1 MRLAED
7 SGLDT
12 RWFGGTHFRPQ
23 RAVMASPLIGA
34 SAASPMT
41 SRISMGLAVQV
52 LPLAN
57 PLRGAE
63 EEAMV
68 DHIGDGRLIFGVG
81 RSSFIESYQGYKV
94 DYGESRSLFFESLE
108 FIQRTWSE
116 SPFSY
121 HGEHYHFETLLW
133 CRSHCKLLIPQY
145 EYMCRV
151 GRLSDWPVVWDF
163 QYSVVIIRWMCQSAR
178 SFWGNTGSSE
188 TMLDYWS

>member
-12 RWFGGTHFRPQ
+12 CWFGGTHFRPQ
-23 RAVMASPLIGA
+23 RAVMASPLTGA

-68 DHIGDGRLIFGVG
+68 DHIGGGRLIFGVG
-81 RSSFIESYQGYKV
+81 RSSLS
-94 DYGESRSLFFESLE
+94 SRIRVTKSIMVKAAPYSLSPLVHTENLE
-108 FIQRTWSE
+108 
-116 SPFSY
+116 
-121 HGEHYHFETLLW
+121 
-133 CRSHCKLLIPQY
+133 
-145 EYMCRV
+145 
-151 GRLSDWPVVWDF
+151 
-163 QYSVVIIRWMCQSAR
+163 
-178 SFWGNTGSSE
+178 
-188 TMLDYWS
+188 